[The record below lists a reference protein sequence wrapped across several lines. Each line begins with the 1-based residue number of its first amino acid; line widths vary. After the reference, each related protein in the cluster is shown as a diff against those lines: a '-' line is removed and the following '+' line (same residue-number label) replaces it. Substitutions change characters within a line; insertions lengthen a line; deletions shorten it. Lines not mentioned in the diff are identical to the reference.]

1 MIASAGFAR
10 HHPRGGVRRKIPPPP
25 PDRPAVPPVTA
36 DPHRDPTADPHGEPA
51 EDPAPGGATLALC
64 ALLAVGLVGW
74 GGWRLWERSETR
86 AAAERSAA
94 RRPVRLGVEFA
105 PTPVPPADGWAGW
118 DADPAGG
125 PGLLVFK
132 LGGRGP
138 AARSGVL
145 EGDVLLRLG
154 GTPVCGGPDPTDP
167 AAAADRVAGLAALLR
182 EGFELNAELLRGGT
196 PVAVTLRGDAPP
208 LAPPPPAPNGWA
220 EHAALPADRGLLG
233 VGLLFFEPPRP
244 DRPPGVAV
252 WAVAPGGPAD
262 AAGVRVGDR
271 IVAVG
276 GAAVTDAPSYFAAAG
291 SVPAGG
297 SRAVALSRRGEPVD
311 TTVTFAARP
320 DLPPFRDFGSPRL

>member
-1 MIASAGFAR
+1 MIPSAGFAR
-10 HHPRGGVRRKIPPPP
+10 HHPRGGDRRKIPPPP

-36 DPHRDPTADPHGEPA
+36 DPHRDPTADTDGEPA

-74 GGWRLWERSETR
+74 GGWRMWERSETH
-86 AAAERSAA
+86 AAAERAAA
-94 RRPVRLGVEFA
+94 RRPVRLGLTFA
-105 PTPVPPADGWAGW
+105 PVPVPPADGWAGW

-125 PGLLVFK
+125 PGLLVI
-132 LGGRGP
+132 RADGP
-138 AARSGVL
+138 TAAARSGVR

-154 GTPVCGGPDPTDP
+154 GTPVCGGPDPADP
-167 AAAADRVAGLAALLR
+167 KAAADRLAVFAALLR
-182 EGFELNAELLRGGT
+182 EGFELNAELLRGGDA
-196 PVAVTLRGDAPP
+196 VAVTLRGDAPP
-208 LAPPPPAPNGWA
+208 VGAPPPADDPT
-220 EHAALPADRGLLG
+220 AADDLPTDRGLMG
-233 VGLLFFEPPRP
+233 VWLLLPEPARP

-276 GAAVTDAPSYFAAAG
+276 GAAVTDAPTYFAAAG

-297 SRAVALSRRGEPVD
+297 SRAIMLSRRGKRID
-311 TTVTFAARP
+311 TTVTFAAP
-320 DLPPFRDFGSPRL
+320 ADLPRFRVLSEPRL